1 VPELPDI
8 ELYLGALRS
17 RILGERLERIRLA
30 SPFLLRSID
39 PPLSKLHGRTVVG
52 LRRLGKRIVFELSG
66 GYFLVLHL
74 MIAGRLRW
82 KPKGTAIARKVGL
95 AAFDFSNGV
104 LLLTEAGSKR
114 RASLHAAR
122 GERALKALDPGGI
135 DVFTCAL
142 EEFRQRITAE
152 NHTVKRV
159 LCDPKNFSGIG
170 NAYSDEILHAA
181 RLSPFK
187 LTHKLEPA
195 EIESLLE
202 KTRQVLKLWIERLRE
217 QAGSG
222 FPEKVTAFRPEMAVH
237 GKFREPCPV
246 CGAPIQRV
254 VYADNE
260 TNYCAVCQTGG
271 KVLKDRALSRL
282 LRDDWPRSIDE
293 MDWMPS
299 SQTGAPGTRRTRPG

>member
-1 VPELPDI
+1 MPELPDI
-8 ELYLGALRS
+8 ETYLWALRP
-17 RILGERLERIRLA
+17 RVQGERLERVRLA

-39 PPLSKLHGRTVVG
+39 TPLAELHGRTVTG
-52 LRRLGKRIVFELSG
+52 LRRLGKRIVFELADN
-66 GYFLVLHL
+66 YFLVLHL

-82 KPKGTAIARKVGL
+82 KPPATQVPRKFGL
-95 AAFDFSNGV
+95 AAFDFSSGV

-122 GERALKALDPGGI
+122 GEEALRALDPGGL
-135 DVFTCAL
+135 DVFTSTL
-142 EEFRQRITAE
+142 EQFGQQLTAA
-152 NHTVKRV
+152 NHTVKRA
-159 LCDPKNFSGIG
+159 LCDPRNFSGIG

-187 LTHKLEPA
+187 LTHKLEAA
-195 EIESLLE
+195 EIEMLLDV
-202 KTRQVLKLWIERLRE
+202 TRQVLRVWVERLRE

-222 FPEKVTAFRPEMAVH
+222 FPEKVTAFRPEMAAH
-237 GKFREPCPV
+237 GKFREPCPA

-260 TNYCAVCQTGG
+260 TNYCAPCQTGG

-282 LRDDWPRSIDE
+282 LREDWPRSIDE

-299 SQTGAPGTRRTRPG
+299 SQARAATAKPG